1 MDDNDFEVGYG
12 KPPKEYRFT
21 RGQSGNPNGRP
32 KGTLNVATVVDR
44 IMRERVVVNENGK
57 RTSITKLE
65 ASVKQLLNKSAS
77 GDMRALQFAIGLI
90 RYSEASLETVRQRD
104 NRPMEDLT
112 DEELIEIIKN
122 GSR

>member
-12 KPPKEYRFT
+12 KPPKEYRFKKG
-21 RGQSGNPNGRP
+21 RSGNPNGRP

-90 RYSEASLETVRQRD
+90 RYSEVSLETVRQRD
-104 NRPMEDLT
+104 NRPVEDLT
-112 DEELIEIIKN
+112 DEELVKIIKN